1 MEAHTVGP
9 TSKDVPESTIAA
21 QPPSQI
27 PDRNRN
33 KFSKLVFEELLD
45 CNKGCTLQK
54 QRSWTSTGFF
64 T

>member
-33 KFSKLVFEELLD
+33 KFSKLVFEEL
-45 CNKGCTLQK
+45 
-54 QRSWTSTGFF
+54 
-64 T
+64 